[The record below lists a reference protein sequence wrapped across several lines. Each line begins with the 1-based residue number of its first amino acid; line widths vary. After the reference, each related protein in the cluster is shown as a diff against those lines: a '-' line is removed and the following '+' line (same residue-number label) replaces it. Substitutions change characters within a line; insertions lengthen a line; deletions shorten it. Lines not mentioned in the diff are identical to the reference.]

1 MQQLTKKKPQEC
13 NVKLVLIEQSTPK
26 SLSVMRGEAQCAR
39 KLENNQQT
47 CIDKK
52 WRAEEKRSY
61 KRMQ

>member
-1 MQQLTKKKPQEC
+1 MQRLTKKKPHEC
-13 NVKLVLIEQSTPK
+13 NVKLVLIKQSISK
-26 SLSVMRGEAQCAR
+26 SLPVVCGDARSGR

-47 CIDKK
+47 CIDRK